1 MEDAKG
7 AFVVYNIHALR
18 DPIEI
23 SLREISHTGVSRRGR
38 AMLGVGMAE
47 KRQLRTTLLHRL
59 RTQKEEE
66 RRRKSEAIGR
76 KLFRLAAFRRAR
88 TVLCYVS
95 LPYEVQTRQLI
106 EQMLEAGKRVVVPR
120 VCKRALILSELLD
133 PDQDLALGSF
143 GVWEP
148 RPRAVRPV
156 PVKKLDLV
164 MVPGLAFDRQG
175 QRLGHGQGYFDRL
188 LARVPAA
195 TPTVGLCFDFQL
207 LDRLPTDPH
216 DQAVQAVL
224 SA

>member
-1 MEDAKG
+1 MANRQKTQG
-7 AFVVYNIHALR
+7 GPGGYVRARVGFV
-18 DPIEI
+18 
-23 SLREISHTGVSRRGR
+23 
-38 AMLGVGMAE
+38 E
-47 KRQLRTTLLHRL
+47 KRQLRSALLQRL

-66 RRRKSEAIGR
+66 RRRKSEAIWR
-76 KLFRLAAFRRAR
+76 KLFRLAVFRRAK

-120 VCKRALILSELLD
+120 VRKRTLVLSELIN
-133 PDQDLALGSF
+133 PDEDLAPGSF

-148 RPRAVRPV
+148 RPSALRPV
-156 PVKKLDLV
+156 SVETLDLV
-164 MVPGLAFDRQG
+164 VVPGLAFDRQG

-188 LARVPAA
+188 LARLPKTTPAIG
-195 TPTVGLCFDFQL
+195 VCFDFQL
-207 LDRLPTDPH
+207 LDRLPADPH